1 MAEQYDAQ
9 TLVDMAGPGMD
20 VRLAGS
26 ILELLR
32 NEKQRGFRIDVEAD
46 STVAIDKQEEKQD
59 AVEYANAIAG
69 FLQTTVPLVQT
80 GAIPPEA
87 LVELLKPVIRP
98 FKLGKNLEDILD
110 KISQQPPMGQEGNQE
125 AANNEA
131 QMQEQQAQDAQN
143 AELANQQNQIKAQ
156 ELQLDQLGKTQ
167 EMSLKRQVESLKDER
182 EKMKIEIDQF
192 RAENDA
198 SVDAERLRM
207 DRERLDREAY
217 QDA

>member
-1 MAEQYDAQ
+1 
-9 TLVDMAGPGMD
+9 MD

-32 NEKQRGFRIDVEAD
+32 NEKQRGFRIDVEAE

-110 KISQQPPMGQEGNQE
+110 RISQQPPMGQEGNQE
-125 AANNEA
+125 AANQA
-131 QMQEQQAQDAQN
+131 QMQQQQEQDAQN
-143 AELANQQNQIKAQ
+143 AELANQQNQLKAQ
-156 ELQLDQLGKTQ
+156 ELQMQQLGKTQ
-167 EMSLKRQVESLKDER
+167 EFELRKQQEALKDER
-182 EKMKIEIDQF
+182 EKAKLQIDQF

-198 SVDAERLRM
+198 SVDAARLRM